1 MNALQEIKQLLK
13 ETKRKTLPI
22 ETILPIINEID
33 KMYIQTG
40 KKLVETGKKLSQEK
54 EINEAL
60 RSVNG
65 QLAFRLGMKYMNDK
79 EIKEMFQQNKERKV
93 GKYEKRP
100 KQIR

>member
-1 MNALQEIKQLLK
+1 MNALQELKKLLNQ
-13 ETKRKTLPI
+13 TNRKTLPI
-22 ETILPIINEID
+22 EQIEPLIEEID

-40 KKLVETGKKLSQEK
+40 KKLVESGKKLSKEK

-65 QLAFRLGMKYMNDK
+65 QLAFRLGMKVMSD
-79 EIKEMFQQNKERKV
+79 EDIKEMFQQNKIRKV
-93 GKYEKRP
+93 GKYEKQP